1 MRPNKGQTLWGEKNM
16 LKTTIKSALLA
27 GTAFAFAGVALA
39 QDVPDAAQERGFLL
53 LPELHEMMPGER
65 EAMDTF
71 MERVRAEAVP
81 MQTPPAEP
89 IQIAIMFPSLETSDA
104 WARLNLSMRARL
116 DELGVPYEVTEFMIR
131 PDEHDRQ
138 STQIDQVLAGD
149 FDYVVVGP
157 SEYQVQKSNLAR
169 LAAEIPTLVM
179 NAVNPF
185 VDTLGT
191 DEQPLTHVGFD
202 HTVGAEALCEW
213 TIEETGGE
221 GTFALLHYVPGLI
234 DTQRS
239 QYFADCVEA
248 NSNMELVDSFEAN
261 GDRELAFTGANA
273 ILSRHPDITMLHA
286 GSTAVALG
294 ALAAATERGVLDDV
308 IINGWGGGADELA
321 SIIDGGLKVTAFR
334 VNDDWGVA
342 VAEAIRADLAGD
354 EVPLVL
360 AATINTIDYRMTEE
374 QIREQTDYAFRY
386 SGQLDR

>member
-1 MRPNKGQTLWGEKNM
+1 M
-16 LKTTIKSALLA
+16 LKTTIRSALLA

-39 QDVPDAAQERGFLL
+39 QDVPAAAQERGFLL
-53 LPELHEMMPGER
+53 LPEFHEMMPGER
-65 EAMDTF
+65 EAMDAF

-81 MQTPPAEP
+81 MDTPPAEP

-116 DELGVPYEVTEFMIR
+116 EELGVPYEVTEFMIR

-149 FDYVVVGP
+149 FDYAVVGP

-179 NAVNPF
+179 NVVNPF

-191 DEQPLTHVGFD
+191 DQQPLTHVGFD

-239 QYFADCVEA
+239 KFFADCVEA
-248 NSNMELVDSFEAN
+248 NSNMKLVDSFEAN

-273 ILSRHPDITMLHA
+273 ILSRHPDITMIHA

-342 VAEAIRADLAGD
+342 VAEAIRADLAGE

-360 AATINTIDYRMTEE
+360 AATINTIDYRLTEE
-374 QIREQTDYAFRY
+374 EIKERTDYAFRY

>member
-1 MRPNKGQTLWGEKNM
+1 M

-27 GTAFAFAGVALA
+27 GAAFAHLGVAVA
-39 QDVPDAAQERGFLL
+39 QEVPEAAQERGFLL
-53 LPELHEMMPGER
+53 LPEFHQMVPGER
-65 EAMDTF
+65 EAMDAF

-81 MQTPPAEP
+81 MDNPPAEP
-89 IQIAIMFPSLETSDA
+89 LQIAIMFPSLETSDA
-104 WARLNLSMRARL
+104 WARLNLSMRSRL
-116 DELGVPYEVTEFMIR
+116 DELNVPYEVTEFMIR
-131 PDEHDRQ
+131 PDEHGRQ

-149 FDYVVVGP
+149 FDYAVVGP

-179 NAVNPF
+179 NVVNPF

-286 GSTAVALG
+286 GSTAIALG

-321 SIIDGGLKVTAFR
+321 SIIDGGLQVTAFR

-342 VAEAIRADLAGD
+342 VAEAIRADLAGE
-354 EVPLVL
+354 EVPVVL

-374 QIREQTDYAFRY
+374 EIREQTEYAFRY